1 MDLSGECPGEDLV
14 AVSKHQLSHDTVPTS
29 LTPEL
34 LKVMTFDPEPLICPC
49 PLWPWATEQQVLP
62 VLCCEQSGIEHP
74 PSPSPREA
82 AELSLKGLDNRG
94 SQAEDQLWEYRAETE
109 TWEAEAGEC

>member
-1 MDLSGECPGEDLV
+1 MELSGECPREDLV
-14 AVSKHQLSHDTVPTS
+14 SVNKHQLSHDTVPKP

-62 VLCCEQSGIEHP
+62 VLCCEHSGIEHQALP
-74 PSPSPREA
+74 PGRLQSFPSRVY
-82 AELSLKGLDNRG
+82 LDNHG